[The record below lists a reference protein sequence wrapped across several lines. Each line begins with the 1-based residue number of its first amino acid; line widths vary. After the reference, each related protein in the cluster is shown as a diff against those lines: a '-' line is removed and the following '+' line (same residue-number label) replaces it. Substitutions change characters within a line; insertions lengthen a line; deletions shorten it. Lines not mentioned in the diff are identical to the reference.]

1 MSAPVAEMRM
11 RLWRSALWLAPV
23 LVAIG
28 MYAFSDKVIDEMIG
42 GALAI
47 FALAFLVN
55 RPGPTLIALIVFLPL
70 QLVGFGL
77 LLGLHVPAGILRPL
91 GGIPELLGLALL
103 LSALRNVR
111 DTSRRLDHIDIALLV
126 YVGAVTAYLLV
137 PHLFSGFAPTQWSP
151 RLLAWR
157 SDAAY
162 PLVFFAARHAPIST
176 RHKEMALRVVLTLG
190 ALVAALAVFQRLAP
204 QTWSNFVLN
213 TAHVALYEFKVL
225 GLPPGVVVQN
235 LGYILNISPLRVSSI
250 FLSPFDMADFLVV
263 VSAVA
268 AMRISSQPRV
278 RINYVVLALA
288 LVAIFFS
295 NARADG
301 LAVLVVLILVVLP
314 SSRLPAEGRFRLI
327 GVLVVGA
334 LVVIPALAGSRFVGA
349 QGGSSTDQSHITSI
363 EDGTK
368 LIGRFPLGVGLGF
381 QPSTSNR
388 FASTAALTDISEN
401 SILQVGDELG
411 IQALIPW
418 LCMVGFILWELKRRA
433 SRGDMYAAAVGF
445 GLLGILIAGLYHHVF
460 LLLPVPWTVWALA
473 GLALSVHH
481 QPSDGAEGER
491 SELGFVP
498 AGVR

>member
-1 MSAPVAEMRM
+1 M

-23 LVAIG
+23 LVAIC
-28 MYAFSDKVIDEMIG
+28 MAAFSDKVIAEMIG
-42 GALAI
+42 GALALVV
-47 FALAFLVN
+47 LAYLVN

-103 LSALRNVR
+103 LSALKNLR
-111 DTSRRLDHIDIALLV
+111 DAGRRLDHIDIVLLV
-126 YVGAVTAYLLV
+126 YVGVVTAYLLV

-176 RHKEMALRVVLTLG
+176 RHKEMALRVVLALG
-190 ALVAALAVFQRLAP
+190 ALVAVLAVYQRLAP

-213 TAHVALYEFKVL
+213 TAHVSLYEYKVL

-235 LGYILNISPLRVSSI
+235 LGYILNISPLRASSI

-268 AMRISSQPRV
+268 AVRISHQPRAKV
-278 RINYVVLALA
+278 NYAVLALA
-288 LVAIFFS
+288 LAAIFFS

-301 LAVLVVLILVVLP
+301 LAVLIVLVLIVLP
-314 SSRLPAEGRFRLI
+314 TARRPAEGRLRLI
-327 GVLVVGA
+327 GVLALGA
-334 LVVIPALAGSRFVGA
+334 LVLIPALAGSRFVGA
-349 QGGSSTDQSHITSI
+349 QGGASTDQSHITSI

-418 LCMVGFILWELKRRA
+418 LCMVAFVLWELKRRA
-433 SRGDMYAAAVGF
+433 SGGDVYAAAVGF
-445 GLLGILIAGLYHHVF
+445 GLLGILLAGLYHHVF
-460 LLLPVPWTVWALA
+460 LLLPVPWTIWALA
-473 GLALSVHH
+473 GLALTVHK
-481 QPSDGAEGER
+481 PPTDGAEDGR
-491 SELGFVP
+491 TELGFVP